1 MWKTKYPDLQT
12 ALLSN
17 IEIDPD
23 TNCWNWQKSL
33 IQNKGYGRL
42 TFKYKAYRTH
52 RASYEVFV
60 GEIPDG
66 LFVCHKCNN
75 PRCCNPDHL
84 YLGTHYDNMQDR
96 KQTGGYDKSPKEKLN
111 PQICKRIRSLSNSG
125 KSVVK
130 ISEITGLGK
139 TTINRVLRNER
150 YPDKNFVWKKSRV
163 ENLSESE
170 VTKIRELHDAGY
182 QNHEICRLTNIRARR
197 VADLLKNINYKDSDY
212 EVTWVPQP
220 GKSATRSKA

>member
-1 MWKTKYPDLQT
+1 MAKPKYPDLKT
-12 ALLSN
+12 AILSN
-17 IEIDPD
+17 IEIDPN
-23 TNCWNWQKSL
+23 TGCWNWQMSL
-33 IQNKGYGRL
+33 LQDRGYGRL
-42 TFKYKAYRTH
+42 TYESKAYRTH
-52 RASYEVFV
+52 RASYETFV
-60 GEIPDG
+60 GKIEDG

-96 KQTGGYDKSPKEKLN
+96 KQSGGYVKNGKEKLN
-111 PQICKRIRSLSNSG
+111 PQICKQIRNLSNSG

-139 TTINRVLRNER
+139 TTINRVLKNER
-150 YPDKNFVWKKSRV
+150 YPDKDFVWKKSRV

-182 QNHEICRLTNIRARR
+182 QNYEICRIMNIRARR

-212 EVTWVPQP
+212 NVTWIPEP
-220 GKSATRSKA
+220 GKSATRSK